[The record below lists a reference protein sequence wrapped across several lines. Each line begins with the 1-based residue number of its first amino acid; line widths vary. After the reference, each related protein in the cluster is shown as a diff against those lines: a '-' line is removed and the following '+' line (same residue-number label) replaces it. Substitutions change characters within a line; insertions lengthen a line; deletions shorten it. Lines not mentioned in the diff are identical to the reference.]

1 MKFKDRFVGV
11 EGVYSMDGDVAPLD
25 KIVPICKRNN
35 SILIVDDEKNIVDID
50 GCILPFIKILDFLIR
65 HFYTAHHIRL

>member
-1 MKFKDRFVGV
+1 MNFKDRFVGV

-35 SILIVDDEKNIVDID
+35 AILIVDD
-50 GCILPFIKILDFLIR
+50 
-65 HFYTAHHIRL
+65 AHGTGVMGKSGSGHCRTFRT